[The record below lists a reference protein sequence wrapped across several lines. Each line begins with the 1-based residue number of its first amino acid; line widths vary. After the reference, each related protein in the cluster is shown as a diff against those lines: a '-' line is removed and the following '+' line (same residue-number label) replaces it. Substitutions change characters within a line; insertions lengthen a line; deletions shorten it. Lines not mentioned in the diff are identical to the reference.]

1 MSSSPLDIACHT
13 ALKDAET
20 RRVPAPAALLFLATG
35 AGTLSASLRSGARL
49 PLGRLRGV
57 PDAWHDTMLHTG
69 ELGGSPVWLIED
81 APGAPDQ
88 GSNRPFDEPP
98 WVRAFPCW
106 LAAQAGAAVCIHT
119 SAGVALLAEPIG
131 ERTRVDAGPS
141 VQRSRVD
148 AGSLALVTD
157 HINLSGRSPLVGLGD
172 SKLGPMFP
180 DTSAL
185 HHVALRKHASTILA
199 QLGVPFAETVAACTL
214 GPTLETPAER
224 AYWART
230 GAGVAVQNLA
240 DPLLACAHAGLAV
253 LSVVAVTDR
262 GEGVQD
268 LRRIVAAVEKL
279 APALEDL
286 LVRLGPELA
295 SAAAAL
301 TIEE

>member
-13 ALKDAET
+13 ALKDAQT
-20 RRVPAPAALLFLATG
+20 RRVPAPSALLFLATG

-98 WVRAFPCW
+98 WVRAFPLW
-106 LAAQAGAAVCIHT
+106 LAAQAGAAVCVHT
-119 SAGVALLAEPIG
+119 SAGVALSATGPAEVG
-131 ERTRVDAGPS
+131 RVD
-141 VQRSRVD
+141 V
-148 AGSLALVTD
+148 GSLALVTD

-185 HHVALRKHASTILA
+185 HHVALRKHAATILA